1 MRRAVF
7 LDRDGVL
14 NEVDLSDGAP
24 RSPRS
29 LTDLRITREARPA
42 IDELR
47 AAGFALVVVTNQPD
61 VARGT
66 TPRAQVDV
74 VNDHL
79 RFELALDAVYCCVHD
94 IADDCDCRKPRP
106 GMLHRAALE
115 LGLDLAS
122 SWLIGDRWV
131 DVAAARAAG
140 VRELLLERP
149 YSWEPT
155 SAGAPPADLQP
166 AASMPTL
173 ASCVDHILA
182 S

>member
-1 MRRAVF
+1 VF

-24 RSPRS
+24 RPPRS
-29 LTDLRITREARPA
+29 LSDLRLALEARPA
-42 IDELR
+42 VDQLR

-66 TPRAQVDV
+66 TPRGQVEA
-74 VNDHL
+74 VNDFL
-79 RFELALDAVYCCVHD
+79 RSELALDAVYCCMHD
-94 IADDCDCRKPRP
+94 TTDECDCRKPRP
-106 GMLHRAALE
+106 GMLHRAALD

-131 DVAAARAAG
+131 DIAAARAAG
-140 VRELLLERP
+140 VRGLLLERP

-155 SAGAPPADLQP
+155 SAGAPPSNLEP
-166 AASMPTL
+166 AANMPTL
-173 ASCVDHILA
+173 AACVAHILA
-182 S
+182 PSG